1 MTTIDIPHMNN
12 YANADVLAEV
22 FTELSK
28 FESFPFTF
36 QKYAS
41 QEEWLEAR
49 RHTIGASEAAAV
61 LGISPYKSRQQL
73 FDEKLGR
80 RTNVF
85 EGNELTRI
93 GQAEEP
99 LIRALWAIEH
109 PGYDVYDGTNIIFR
123 SKARPWQ
130 SCSLD
135 MVAIEQATGKI
146 FIGEI
151 KTGNRASAWEGDY
164 VPPAY
169 FAQLCHQLA
178 VTGFDGA
185 FLISRI
191 RRDAAIMDRDLTCTA
206 RERSY
211 FYDAHTDAVHDEVR
225 RVTEIESKF
234 VEDMEKRQLRPLLN
248 LSIF

>member
-1 MTTIDIPHMNN
+1 MTTIDIPHMDH
-12 YANADVLAEV
+12 YANADVLV
-22 FTELSK
+22 DVLTELSEH
-28 FESFPFTF
+28 ESIPFTF

-41 QEEWLEAR
+41 HEEWLEAR
-49 RHTIGASEAAAV
+49 RHTIGASEAASV

-80 RTNVF
+80 RTDAF
-85 EGNELTRI
+85 EGNALTRV

-99 LIRALWAIEH
+99 LIRAMWSIEH
-109 PGYDVYDGTNIIFR
+109 PGFDVYDATNIIFR
-123 SKARPWQ
+123 SKDRRWQ

-151 KTGNRASAWEGDY
+151 KTGNRASAWNGDF
-164 VPPAY
+164 VPPGY
-169 FAQLCHQLA
+169 FAQICHQLA
-178 VTGFDGA
+178 VTRFDGA

-211 FYDAHTDAVHDEVR
+211 FFDAHTDAVHDEVR
-225 RVTEIESKF
+225 RVSEIESKF
-234 VEDMEKRQLRPLLN
+234 VEDVENRQLRPVLN